1 MLRRPCILICV
12 SLALSLAACAPPTVA
27 PTPAPTPAITP
38 SPSPTPTPTPTAT
51 PIPPLALTIHWPEQV
66 SALHPATIQVELVP
80 PPGVSVTATVRAAV
94 IDPRGLPYR
103 RLFPLLPRDGNL
115 YAAEEPLD
123 LALEPLEGNWQ
134 LSVYVHSAL
143 EVEGEHTVVFQPSP
157 IPFRD
162 LAGILPAGANMHV
175 PQEFIETVFQG
186 DQVAGGRAWRYGGG
200 EVSLWWA
207 PGPVEPLLL
216 DNAVVMLETTYD
228 PGAAPRVP
236 GVEEIEFQG
245 QTAFLFQEDWPGAN
259 GGPAE
264 ALVIQGPDYRLYV
277 LRVRATGGEVIP
289 SLLRQV
295 WETFAFEEG

>member
-1 MLRRPCILICV
+1 MSPKPCILICI
-12 SLALSLAACAPPTVA
+12 SLALLLAACAPSTPPPT
-27 PTPAPTPAITP
+27 PTPAPA
-38 SPSPTPTPTPTAT
+38 PSPTPTLPPTPTAT

-66 SALHPATIQVELVP
+66 SALQPATIQVELVP

-103 RLFPLLPRDGNL
+103 TLFDLTPQGGNL

-123 LALEPLEGNWQ
+123 LALEPLEGDWQ

-143 EVEGEHTVVFQPSP
+143 EVEGEHTVVFQPAP

-162 LAGILPAGANMHV
+162 LAGILPAGANMQV
-175 PQEFIETVFQG
+175 PQEFVEAAFQG
-186 DQVAGGRAWRYGGG
+186 DQVAGGRVWRYGDG

-216 DNAVVMLETTYD
+216 NNAVVMLEVTHD
-228 PGAAPRVP
+228 PSAVPQVP
-236 GVEEIEFQG
+236 GVEETEWQG
-245 QTAFLFQEDWPGAN
+245 QTAFLFREDWPGAN

-264 ALVIQGPDYRLYV
+264 ALVIQGPDHHLYV

-295 WETFAFEEG
+295 WGTFAFVPKKP